1 MPHIIIIFLLSK
13 SEKKKAQKKDRVYE
27 HLQHQIAGQ
36 KAARRQGNKEKEKE
50 TVELFV
56 DRQRQA
62 AVVLGVRDIAGDNQA
77 KRRREKSR
85 RFLLLVIST
94 FLCLEQEATHCLRML
109 QST

>member
-1 MPHIIIIFLLSK
+1 MPHIILLSLLSK

-36 KAARRQGNKEKEKE
+36 RAARRGDKEKDKE
-50 TVELFV
+50 TFELFV

-62 AVVLGVRDIAGDNQA
+62 AVVLGVRDIAGDVQA

-85 RFLLLVIST
+85 RFFSSLNIKHSCV
-94 FLCLEQEATHCLRML
+94 
-109 QST
+109 

>member
-36 KAARRQGNKEKEKE
+36 KAARRGNKEKEKE

-62 AVVLGVRDIAGDNQA
+62 AVVLGVRDIAGDVQD

>member
-1 MPHIIIIFLLSK
+1 MPHIILLSLLSK

-36 KAARRQGNKEKEKE
+36 KAARRGNKEKEKE

-62 AVVLGVRDIAGDNQA
+62 AVVLGVRDIAGDVQD

>member
-36 KAARRQGNKEKEKE
+36 KAARRQGDKEKE

>member
-36 KAARRQGNKEKEKE
+36 KAARRQGDKEKE

-62 AVVLGVRDIAGDNQA
+62 AVVLGVRDIAGDVQA

-85 RFLLLVIST
+85 RFHLLVIST